1 MPLCLISD
9 RYDEAPAYDFGT
21 LGLCRKV
28 ESDLLELMPV
38 QIDRHIINRMPRL
51 VEARHAHPEFLI
63 RYGGDTVLIVA
74 VIMLHGNLVRR
85 VVSKRIDHTLHG
97 IAMVAPVI
105 TILHELTDVDL
116 AGIIASWSEVKEIA
130 QPRA

>member
-1 MPLCLISD
+1 MPLCFISD

-38 QIDRHIINRMPRL
+38 QIDRHIINRMPRV

-105 TILHELTDVDL
+105 TILNELTDVDL
-116 AGIIASWSEVKEIA
+116 AGIIASWSEVK
-130 QPRA
+130 